1 MTARSSVQQTLLF
14 YHLWFPQLSSGRSRL
29 CDFTDCFFPSHNSL
43 VEDRGYATSLP
54 QSQLT
59 DCSLVEDRGYATSLP
74 QSLTGIYCY
83 LIYFPSKCG
92 QIGYDRCTLDLWT
105 LGQER
110 CTFPP
115 PYWTYWLT
123 ADRPQMQLLL
133 WGFYCFTFITS
144 CPRPVDI
151 SILLTLPATS
161 GSFIIAYKVCNALSL
176 IFTHWTRTLH
186 VCKASTYI

>member
-1 MTARSSVQQTLLF
+1 MTCGFAGPPQGGDLRQTSRLCDFTDWYFPSHNSLVEDRGYATSLTAFSQLF
-14 YHLWFPQLSSGRSRL
+14 SGRSRL

-110 CTFPP
+110 CTFFP
-115 PYWTYWLT
+115 PYWTY
-123 ADRPQMQLLL
+123 
-133 WGFYCFTFITS
+133 
-144 CPRPVDI
+144 
-151 SILLTLPATS
+151 
-161 GSFIIAYKVCNALSL
+161 
-176 IFTHWTRTLH
+176 
-186 VCKASTYI
+186 